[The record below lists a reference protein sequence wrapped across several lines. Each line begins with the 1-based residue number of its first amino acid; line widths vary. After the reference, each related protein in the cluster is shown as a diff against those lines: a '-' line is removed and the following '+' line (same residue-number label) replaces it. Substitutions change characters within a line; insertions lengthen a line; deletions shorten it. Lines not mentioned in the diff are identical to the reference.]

1 MDKDRIL
8 TLARQ
13 PNDYVVTQNTHEDTL
28 KRIANMCH
36 AQELRVT
43 ERFQCGQGCR
53 VVAM

>member
-13 PNDYVVTQNTHEDTL
+13 PNGYVVTQNTYKDTL
-28 KRIANMCH
+28 KLIANMCH
-36 AQELRVT
+36 ANELRVT

-53 VVAM
+53 VEAI